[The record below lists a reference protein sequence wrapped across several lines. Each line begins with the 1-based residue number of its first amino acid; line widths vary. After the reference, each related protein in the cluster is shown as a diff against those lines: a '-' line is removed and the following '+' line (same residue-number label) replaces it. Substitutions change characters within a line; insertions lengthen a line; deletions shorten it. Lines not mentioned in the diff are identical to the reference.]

1 MIIFK
6 NPPHGEILEISGEL
20 KLSVYSLVSHLQE
33 EKDNKGV
40 WDELVTSWELE
51 NETFIDNYKDRV
63 EDYTD

>member
-1 MIIFK
+1 MINF
-6 NPPHGEILEISGEL
+6 
-20 KLSVYSLVSHLQE
+20 
-33 EKDNKGV
+33 